1 MTGYVHDY
9 GGGFAEGADRTPQ
22 EKKAM
27 TPTKYLNFDLL
38 IEREGDVYEANV
50 ISSPAGE
57 ASNKFEMPFS
67 EEELKDFLERL
78 GQPAERKSAE
88 EFDEAAKDFGNRLF
102 KSVFR
107 DEVRDCLM
115 RSRDRARDKECGLR
129 IRLRFN
135 DKEQGELKLTAS
147 QKEVQKLLALPWE
160 YLYSPSLRFPSR
172 VAETPVVRYMHLDE
186 PVGELTVKGP
196 LRILVMISS
205 PDDYP
210 LLDVDKEW
218 KALNKAFADLRRNG
232 VVDLKLLE
240 DASETALQH
249 ELRTNPYHIFHFIG
263 HGGYDAES
271 GDGFLIMEHSED
283 EDEEKKRTVGRR
295 LNGEGLADHLRSRR
309 TLRLVVLNA
318 CDAGRVSLTDPF
330 GGTAQSLVRAGI
342 PAVIAMQFEITDNAA
357 VDFARE
363 FYKALADHCPVDAA
377 LADARLAMGDAEWGT
392 PALYMR
398 SEDGCLFS
406 SESEPPDPP
415 FPNNEMYYR
424 MMVRDIRLGKLV
436 PFLGARANL
445 SGRKPGA
452 DWQQAPYPPSDS
464 ELAAYLS
471 GVASDERE
479 LVQVSQYIAL
489 ESAEFLS
496 FSLHSALARDFE
508 TLPLHG
514 FLATLPSYLRESCKP
529 GESPHYQLIVTTN
542 FDDALEQAFDAKHE
556 PFDLVSYMA
565 EGDYRGKF
573 CHKSPDGETVII
585 ERPEEYELEP
595 DKHTVI
601 LKLCGAIDR
610 ADPEH
615 DSYVITE
622 DNYIDHLSPDFVR
635 QIPLKLRERLLLS
648 KRSSFA
654 FLGYR
659 LRDWNLRIIFRR
671 IWGDLGPISTS
682 WVIRPNPHTDN
693 IQFWNKRNVKTLDAS
708 LDEFV
713 EEMNKRLT

>member
-1 MTGYVHDY
+1 
-9 GGGFAEGADRTPQ
+9 
-22 EKKAM
+22 M
-27 TPTKYLNFDLL
+27 TPTTYLNFDLL
-38 IEREGDVYEANV
+38 IEREGDAFEANV

-67 EEELKDFLERL
+67 EEELEDFLARL
-78 GQPAERKSAE
+78 GRPTEPKGAE

-102 KSVFR
+102 RSVFR

-115 RSRDRARDKECGLR
+115 RSRDRAREKDRGLR

-135 DKEQGELKLTAS
+135 DRQQDELKLTAS
-147 QKEVQKLLALPWE
+147 QKEVQQLLALPWE
-160 YLYSPSLRFPSR
+160 YLYSPSFRFPSK
-172 VAETPVVRYMHLDE
+172 VAETPVVRYMHMDE
-186 PVGELTVKGP
+186 PVGELPVKGP
-196 LRILVMISS
+196 LSILVMISS

-210 LLDVDKEW
+210 RLDVDKEW
-218 KALNKAFADLRRNG
+218 KNLNKAFADLRRNG
-232 VVDLKLLE
+232 AVELKLLE

-249 ELRTNPYHIFHFIG
+249 ELRTHPYHIFHFIG

-271 GDGFLIMEHSED
+271 GDGYLIMEHPESED
-283 EDEEKKRTVGRR
+283 EENKRTVGRR

-342 PAVIAMQFEITDNAA
+342 PAVIAMQFEITDTAA

-377 LADARLAMGDAEWGT
+377 LADARLAMGNTEWGT

-406 SESEPPDPP
+406 KQDDVPPPP
-415 FPNNEMYYR
+415 PTPDINYR
-424 MMVRDIRLGKLV
+424 IIVGDIKLGKLV

-452 DWQQAPYPPSDS
+452 DWQKAAYPPSDG

-471 GVASDERE
+471 GVASDARE
-479 LVQVSQYIAL
+479 LVQVSQYVAL
-489 ESAEFLS
+489 ESAAFLNS
-496 FSLHSALARDFE
+496 ELHKALDRDFE
-508 TLPLHG
+508 ILPLQG
-514 FLATLPSYLRESCKP
+514 FLAILPRYLRQTCKR

-542 FDDALEQAFDAKHE
+542 FDDALEQAFEFNQE
-556 PFDLVSYMA
+556 PFDLVSYIA

-573 CHKSPDGETVII
+573 SHKSPDGGVVII
-585 ERPEEYELEP
+585 SDPSTYELGCDER
-595 DKHTVI
+595 TVI
-601 LKLCGAIDR
+601 LKLCGAVDR
-610 ADPEH
+610 VDCDH

-622 DNYIDHLSPDFVR
+622 DNYIDHLNSDFVL
-635 QIPLKLRERLLLS
+635 QIPIKLREKLRVTFQ
-648 KRSSFA
+648 SS
-654 FLGYR
+654 LTKPYR
-659 LRDWNLRIIFRR
+659 
-671 IWGDLGPISTS
+671 
-682 WVIRPNPHTDN
+682 
-693 IQFWNKRNVKTLDAS
+693 A
-708 LDEFV
+708 
-713 EEMNKRLT
+713 